1 MKTAVIFV
9 QKNLIDL
16 SKESFTLS
24 KIINQTG
31 KEFVRILSITGC
43 FVFFCRRVKVFFFC
57 SLYWTLC
64 AHITKPTNKF
74 SVPSSLYIGK
84 AF

>member
-16 SKESFTLS
+16 SKESFTLN

-31 KEFVRILSITGC
+31 KEFLHILSITGC
-43 FVFFCRRVKVFFFC
+43 FVFFCCRVKVFYTVCFG
-57 SLYWTLC
+57 LC
-64 AHITKPTNKF
+64 AHELQNLQIKSMF
-74 SVPSSLYIGK
+74 RLHYI
-84 AF
+84 